1 MARALV
7 GYIASSSQVAQDVE
21 LSRLRAR
28 VRELQAE
35 ISELRAEAAAHRVL
49 DGESRLQ
56 HARILA

>member
-7 GYIASSSQVAQDVE
+7 GYVATPTQVAQEIE
-21 LSRLRAR
+21 LSRLRAH

-49 DGESRLQ
+49 DGSRLPQ
-56 HARILA
+56 AVLG